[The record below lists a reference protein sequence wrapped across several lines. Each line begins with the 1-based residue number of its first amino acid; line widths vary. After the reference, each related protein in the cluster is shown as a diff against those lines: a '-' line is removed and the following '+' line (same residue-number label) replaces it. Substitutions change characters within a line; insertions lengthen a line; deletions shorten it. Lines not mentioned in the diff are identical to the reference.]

1 MIETIVKRFLNQY
14 GPVSCYMERPESA
27 PAEYLLIEKTGSVTA
42 NEVTTSTIVIQSYA
56 KSLYKAAVLN
66 NEVVAVM
73 HTLPDCEDQVAG
85 VHLNTDGTFTQ
96 AAAKQYRYQAVFT
109 ITHY

>member
-1 MIETIVKRFLNQY
+1 MIETVVKNFLDQY
-14 GPVSCYMERPESA
+14 GPVSCYMERPETA
-27 PAEYLLIEKTGSVTA
+27 PSEYLLIEKTGSNTA
-42 NEVTTSTIVIQSYA
+42 DRLTTSTIAIQSYA

-66 NEVVAVM
+66 NEVIAVM
-73 HTLPDCEDQVAG
+73 DTLPDYVDGVAG
-85 VHLNTDGTFTQ
+85 IHLNTDGNFTQ